1 MKYDEMG
8 FRGIYRQLNA
18 LKLTDQIRKTIADF
32 PDADKAN
39 CVLTYGYIDH
49 EAGVT
54 LEILA
59 GAKKEGNRFQFFNG
73 NDSIRSFIRIEAV
86 ENDDLFWF
94 EDADNSIKV
103 RYSEKI
109 KMLQGYDVS
118 EEIEKTRGMGFLDES
133 RDPHC
138 VDDVL
143 VYLTRE
149 GLQPEGCWVRISGLG
164 DHWIMGTLLNEP
176 NQDFGY
182 HMGETIA
189 FFVHETEDKKVICY
203 SDMTPSM
210 KLTAEDLADG
220 SMLKEAIH
228 AFNAER
234 TEEHFIDIMEFLRD
248 SLVWVPCNAIL
259 GEEDQA
265 MFEKAVDEAGAD
277 LSSLVG
283 KTFSNQQHI
292 RMVPD
297 ILQNGDRFFFP
308 AFSSVEEMGEY
319 GDHFSKVQ
327 KHMLEVIPL
336 AINNEKN
343 VAGIV
348 INAFTE
354 PFVLERSLFDMVEKM
369 KSRIK
374 G

>member
-1 MKYDEMG
+1 MNYSEIG
-8 FRGIYRQLNA
+8 FRGVYHQLNA
-18 LKLTDQIRKTIADF
+18 LLVTENIRTALADF

-49 EAGVT
+49 EAGVS

-59 GAKKEGNRFQFFNG
+59 GGKRDGNRFRFFDG
-73 NDSIRSFIRIEAV
+73 NDSIHAFIRIEAV

-94 EDADNSIKV
+94 EDADDSIKE
-103 RYSEKI
+103 RYSGKI
-109 KMLQGYDVS
+109 KLLEGYNVS
-118 EEIEKTRGMGFLDES
+118 EEIEKTRGMAFLDES

-138 VDDVL
+138 IDDVL
-143 VYLTRE
+143 VYLTKE

-176 NQDFGY
+176 NQNFGY
-182 HMGETIA
+182 HLNETIA
-189 FFVHETEDKKVICY
+189 FFVQELENKKVICC

-220 SMLKEAIH
+220 TMLKAAVH
-228 AFNAER
+228 AFSEER
-234 TEEHFIDIMEFLRD
+234 TEAHFIDIMEFLRD

-259 GEEDQA
+259 GVDDQA
-265 MFEKAVDEAGAD
+265 MFKKAVDEAGDD
-277 LSSLVG
+277 LSSLFG
-283 KTFSNQQHI
+283 KTFTNQNNI

-297 ILQNGDRFFFP
+297 ILQNGDQFFFP
-308 AFSSVEEMGEY
+308 AFTSVEEMGEY
-319 GDHFSKVQ
+319 GAHFSKIQ

-336 AINNEKN
+336 AANNEKN

-369 KSRIK
+369 KSRIEE
-374 G
+374 

>member
-1 MKYDEMG
+1 MKYTEMG

-59 GAKKEGNRFQFFNG
+59 GAKKDGNRFRFFNG

-94 EDADNSIKV
+94 EDADNSIKS

-118 EEIEKTRGMGFLDES
+118 EEIEKTRGMSFLDES

-176 NQDFGY
+176 NQNFGY
-182 HMGETIA
+182 HLNETIA
-189 FFVHETEDKKVICY
+189 FFVQETEDKKVICY

-210 KLTAEDLADG
+210 KLTADDLADSPIQTDLVTNTVDG
-220 SMLKEAIH
+220 QDGVISVTGLDWGTYYFKEISSPSGYNPAAIYQEFTVSAETAAVGCDINNVINERRKGEVVLNKTVGE
-228 AFNAER
+228 AFNNGSKDYSVDDSVPGAKFSLYTAE
-234 TEEHFIDIMEFLRD
+234 
-248 SLVWVPCNAIL
+248 
-259 GEEDQA
+259 GEKLYVKYNETTGKYTVCEAETSGKQA
-265 MFEKAVDEAGAD
+265 
-277 LSSLVG
+277 L
-283 KTFSNQQHI
+283 HWRI
-292 RMVPD
+292 R
-297 ILQNGDRFFFP
+297 
-308 AFSSVEEMGEY
+308 
-319 GDHFSKVQ
+319 
-327 KHMLEVIPL
+327 
-336 AINNEKN
+336 
-343 VAGIV
+343 
-348 INAFTE
+348 
-354 PFVLERSLFDMVEKM
+354 
-369 KSRIK
+369 
-374 G
+374 